1 MDILAKHFD
10 WEGMPP
16 MPKAGTIE
24 REVLERLLE
33 GKELTCD
40 DFGMSEDYLEKI
52 VMRLGSGDYI
62 IDTQEINEKKE
73 SKKQW
78 ARLA

>member
-1 MDILAKHFD
+1 VDILAKHLD

-16 MPKAGTIE
+16 KPKKGTIE

-33 GKELTCD
+33 GNLLTCD

-52 VMRLGSGDYI
+52 VRRLGSGDYI
-62 IDTQEINEKKE
+62 VNTQEFDEKKE
-73 SKKQW
+73 SKKQ
-78 ARLA
+78 